1 MSEGWQPPWNVSE
14 ELVKYGIDAVIALL
28 AKFNRRRKGVHRLAA
43 YFERKSRAILQR
55 LARTSSAA
63 ARQAM
68 REEQV
73 LEAERFV
80 EDEIGLFDSLLEYF
94 GDELGSCNALGL

>member
-1 MSEGWQPPWNVSE
+1 MSEGRQPPWDVSE

-28 AKFNRRRKGVHRLAA
+28 AEFNRRRNGVHRLAA
-43 YFERKSRAILQR
+43 YFKEKSRAILQR
-55 LARTSSAA
+55 LARSSSAA
-63 ARQAM
+63 ARKAI

-73 LEAERFV
+73 LEAERSV

-94 GDELGSCNALGL
+94 GDELGSCNAIVL